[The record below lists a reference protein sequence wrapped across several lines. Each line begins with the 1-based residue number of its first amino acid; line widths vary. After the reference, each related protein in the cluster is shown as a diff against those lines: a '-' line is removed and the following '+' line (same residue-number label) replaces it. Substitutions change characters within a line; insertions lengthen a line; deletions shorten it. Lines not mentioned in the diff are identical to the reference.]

1 MIEMSRARSGRHRNT
16 SWRYFATASILVV
29 SLLLV
34 FSTPAEAQQ
43 VPCAPREIVVERL
56 KSGYGESPAGL
67 GIQSSGQLIEIWAA
81 PGTGT
86 WTVLM
91 SRPDG
96 NTCVVASGTDWQ
108 HLNPD
113 KVAMGV
119 PG

>member
-1 MIEMSRARSGRHRNT
+1 MRAGTTPAQKGAVVSSFLNRMGNS
-16 SWRYFATASILVV
+16 AILVAAV
-29 SLLLV
+29 LGT
-34 FSTPAEAQQ
+34 TPAEAQQ
-43 VPCAPREIVVERL
+43 VPCAPRDIVVERL

-67 GIQSSGQLIEIWAA
+67 GIQSSGQLIEVWAA

-108 HLNPD
+108 HLDPD